1 MSDYLKYTYT
11 KKDIDDFINNHTE
24 ESINLD
30 FKRGDAL
37 RKGFDQKDAEKVKSD
52 IAKDVSSFANSDGGI
67 IVYGIEEKN
76 HKANKKHFVN
86 GNEFTKENL
95 EQIINSRIQRKI
107 DGLIIDPI
115 RYDEKIEQ
123 TIYVVK
129 IPRSLNAP
137 HLTSEKKFYKRYNFE
152 AVAMEEYEVRNL
164 YLRQE
169 KTELIISP
177 LKIRGSSGNMQYRK
191 FINYNIRIEF
201 NIENIGQSIEK
212 LYKLEVKVP
221 KQIAYNSNRFGQQQ
235 FFKNYSREEGEYLIY
250 IFPNSSP
257 LFQNELLAVCSAE
270 LEVNKRHMEII
281 RNQPILTKLY
291 YSSGIVENSTILY
304 EHLKGP
310 DDSQLLPEHFI
321 D

>member
-1 MSDYLKYTYT
+1 MTNNLKHTYSI
-11 KKDIDDFINNHTE
+11 KDIEGFITNNTE

-37 RKGFDQKDAEKVKSD
+37 RKGHDSKDAEKVKTD

-76 HKANKKHFVN
+76 HKADSIYFVN
-86 GNEFTKENL
+86 GNDFTKENL

-115 RYDEKIEQ
+115 RFDNKIEQ

-137 HLTSEKKFYKRYNFE
+137 HITSDKKFYKRYNFE
-152 AVAMEEYEVRNL
+152 AVAMEEYEVRNM

-169 KTELIISP
+169 RTELTISP
-177 LKIRGSSGNMQYRK
+177 LKIHGSAGAMQYHK
-191 FINYNIRIEF
+191 FNYYNIKIEF
-201 NIENIGQSIEK
+201 SVENIGQSIEK
-212 LYKLEVKVP
+212 LYKLEVKIP
-221 KQIAYNSNRFGQQQ
+221 RQIATNSNKYGYQQ
-235 FFKNYSREEGEYLIY
+235 FFKNYSREDGEYLIY

-257 LFQNELLAVCSAE
+257 LFQNELFTVCSVD
-270 LEVNKRHMEII
+270 LEINKRHLEIL
-281 RNQPILTKLY
+281 RELPILTKLY
-291 YSSGIVENSTILY
+291 YSSGIVDNSTILY
-304 EHLKGP
+304 EHVKGLTQTP
-310 DDSQLLPEHFI
+310 LLPEDFN